1 LKSFFSQCGVVA
13 NIFVFFES
21 QTHCA
26 CIVVYASYT
35 AATRSLKELN
45 GVPLNGRSILVAKPK
60 QHYFSNLYVHK
71 QERQIINLA
80 NVVFGFNHWS
90 SEIIETKL
98 EKVEVVKRRTTEG
111 GTYENENV
119 LYVAACTTTIQVNIA
134 LSPTILNNLS
144 VLGTITYEATSDKKL
159 EAVKQSRIESKT
171 RALII
176 AFEKIQVAV
185 SSKFIIPMIIKT

>member
-1 LKSFFSQCGVVA
+1 MKCFFSQCGVVA
-13 NIFVFFES
+13 DIFVFFES

-90 SEIIETKL
+90 SEIIET
-98 EKVEVVKRRTTEG
+98 
-111 GTYENENV
+111 
-119 LYVAACTTTIQVNIA
+119 I
-134 LSPTILNNLS
+134 S
-144 VLGTITYEATSDKKL
+144 VLNVCL
-159 EAVKQSRIESKT
+159 
-171 RALII
+171 
-176 AFEKIQVAV
+176 
-185 SSKFIIPMIIKT
+185 